1 MKVNNIKRP
10 WVKEGQRRYNKDPRY
25 NSQSWR
31 NAREIH
37 KSKSTTVSAIE
48 FSKIVAINPALQ
60 YTKGTIS
67 NTFCIPCYK
76 EGKLKPMHTVDH
88 TKRVKDGAD
97 FYDSNNYESQCSHH
111 HAVKSAKE
119 AQL

>member
-1 MKVNNIKRP
+1 MNIKPIKRP
-10 WVKEGQRRYNKDPRY
+10 WQKKGQTRYNKDPRY

-31 NAREIH
+31 NARAIH
-37 KSKSTTVSAIE
+37 ISKSTTVSPE
-48 FSKIVAINPALQ
+48 EYEKLIVINPTLS
-60 YTKGTIS
+60 YTNGTIS

-88 TKRVKDGAD
+88 TIRVKDGAD
-97 FYDSNNYESQCSHH
+97 FYDHTNYESQCAHH

-119 AQL
+119 SQL